1 MSDMFRP
8 IETALDEVAARIDA
22 LETKINYQR
31 DEAKRLHADAED
43 ADDLADRLTTIRDGY
58 KRLIATPSVTYN
70 INAPGSGNQKSIG
83 EEIVRHVRDFE
94 GGQGSTGVVAM
105 P

>member
-1 MSDMFRP
+1 MKNYDT
-8 IETALDEVAARIDA
+8 IETAEDEVAARIDA

-58 KRLIATPSVTYN
+58 KRLTGLGNIRTGGTNLYINTPQVT
-70 INAPGSGNQKSIG
+70 A
-83 EEIVRHVRDFE
+83 EEIAKHIREHG
-94 GGQGSTGVVAM
+94 GGQGGAGAM
-105 P
+105 AQ